1 MNKNLGHSSS
11 MHAVVQN
18 GETLQ
23 RNEDEQKRDQRLR
36 FYSEEISSHFKHH
49 WNQNSL
55 LFLKRQSLSRI
66 LYLDNLY
73 KLILG
78 KPGHILEFGV
88 QWGSSLNMLI
98 NLRGTYEPYNHSRHI
113 FGFDTFAGLL
123 GVDESLEGGFA
134 KDGDYLILDNYED
147 KLNSI
152 LELQE
157 SFSPIAHLKKFEL
170 IRGDAAKTIHDWTK
184 VHAGSTIAMAIFDM
198 DIYKPTKEVL
208 MSIKPFLYRGS
219 VLVFDEF
226 SAEHWPGERM
236 ALDEVFGLGTLV
248 MNHFP
253 SQPYCSWTVIGE

>member
-1 MNKNLGHSSS
+1 MNDEFGKPSRE
-11 MHAVVQN
+11 HAMIHN

-23 RNEDEQKRDQRLR
+23 RSVAEQKRDQRLR
-36 FYSEEISSHFKHH
+36 EFSVEISRHFKHH

-73 KLILG
+73 KLIIG

-88 QWGSSLNMLI
+88 QWGASLNTLI
-98 NLRGTYEPYNHSRHI
+98 NLRGTHEPYNHSRHI
-113 FGFDTFAGLL
+113 FGFDTFDGLY
-123 GVDESLEGGFA
+123 GVDESLEGEFA
-134 KDGDYLILDNYED
+134 KDGDYRILEDYENI
-147 KLNSI
+147 LNDI

-170 IRGDAAKTIHDWTK
+170 IKGDAAKTIHNWTK
-184 VHAGSTIAMAIFDM
+184 AHVGSTIAMAIFDM

-208 MSIKPFLYRGS
+208 MRIKPFLYRGS

-226 SAEHWPGERM
+226 SAEHWPGEKM
-236 ALDEVFGLGTLV
+236 ALDEVFGLGNLV

-253 SQPYCSWTVIGE
+253 SQPYCSWTIIGE